1 MFAMY
6 YQPHWQDRGHSIQDF
21 HRAAAKSLQSCPT
34 LCDPTDSSL
43 QGSRPW
49 DSPGKNTGV
58 GCHFLLQCM
67 KVESESEVSQLCPTL
82 HNPMDCSLPGS
93 SAHGFSRQE
102 DWSGSPVPSP
112 SHRARISKQWPTDQ
126 TLPAAY
132 FGKYVVL
139 LKDSHAH
146 SLTYHP
152 SMISL
157 YNCTAEKLCQTTY
170 GLQSLR
176 CLLPDPLRSVPDPAL
191 EELGN
196 AHSRV
201 KGQGIFHSP

>member
-1 MFAMY
+1 MAL
-6 YQPHWQDRGHSIQDF
+6 PSLLLVV
-21 HRAAAKSLQSCPT
+21 AALAGGVRPPGARNLT
-34 LCDPTDSSL
+34 L
-43 QGSRPW
+43 
-49 DSPGKNTGV
+49 
-58 GCHFLLQCM
+58 
-67 KVESESEVSQLCPTL
+67 
-82 HNPMDCSLPGS
+82 
-93 SAHGFSRQE
+93 A
-102 DWSGSPVPSP
+102 
-112 SHRARISKQWPTDQ
+112 
-126 TLPAAY
+126 
-132 FGKYVVL
+132 VVL
-139 LKDSHAH
+139 PEHNLSYAH